1 MILFLLDCAQVTST
15 TDLVQ
20 NFDEDAR
27 QHFGL
32 TVNSI
37 DSSSFMDNLSSI
49 SIENIPPNPTLI
61 TNFPG
66 GDQGIG
72 NIPPTPV
79 YTERAMP
86 ASYLNSCNMIVNDMS
101 SVLSQLVE
109 ENKYLGIHG

>member
-1 MILFLLDCAQVTST
+1 MILFLLDRTQVTST

-20 NFDEDAR
+20 NFEEDAQ

-37 DSSSFMDNLSSI
+37 NSSSFMDNLSSI
-49 SIENIPPNPTLI
+49 SIENIPPSPALI

-66 GDQGIG
+66 GDHGLG
-72 NIPPTPV
+72 NIPRTPV
-79 YTERAMP
+79 YNERAMP
-86 ASYLNSCNMIVNDMS
+86 ASYLNSCNMVVNDMS

-109 ENKYLGIHG
+109 ENKYLGIRG